1 MSDRGESGRDEHPS
15 GLGSDQL
22 KGYVR
27 DVMGWTAYQAE
38 AYVAVVRHGPLEPSD
53 IVAMTD
59 VPQGRVYNVMG
70 ELEGE
75 AVNVQGRQP
84 KRYHAQH
91 PRSVLGD
98 KRNEFTEKAD
108 AATDHLEQQHEI
120 QRERDNHRHPAWVI
134 PSISG
139 TKRELL
145 EAIND
150 AKEDVR
156 LVERDGEWIQS
167 NEIRD
172 IGRLVQSG
180 VDFEVIGWSGWE
192 SKLDSLVEEAGAT
205 AWLHDQID
213 GSFAIIDDDTL
224 IMRVGRGTTGIK
236 IKDTRSVNILRKAF
250 EVYRQE
256 ATEVQFN
263 A

>member
-1 MSDRGESGRDEHPS
+1 
-15 GLGSDQL
+15 
-22 KGYVR
+22 
-27 DVMGWTAYQAE
+27 MGWTGYQAE

-84 KRYHAQH
+84 KRYTAQH

-98 KRNEFTEKAD
+98 KRDNFTEKAD

-120 QRERDNHRHPAWVI
+120 QRERDDHRHPAWVI
-134 PSISG
+134 PGISG

-145 EAIND
+145 DAITD
-150 AKEDVR
+150 AEECVR

-167 NEIRD
+167 NEVRD
-172 IGRLVQSG
+172 IGEV
-180 VDFEVIGWSGWE
+180 VDRDVEFEVIGWSRWS
-192 SKLDSLVEEAGAT
+192 SKLNELVEELGETTEDEVLRVAG
-205 AWLHDQID
+205 D
-213 GSFAIIDDDTL
+213 IDDGPRVWTESSALSQALVAIYATSAARRLTL
-224 IMRVGRGTTGIK
+224 DVPLPDSQTAEEDI
-236 IKDTRSVNILRKAF
+236 RSWLSKYP
-250 EVYRQE
+250 E
-256 ATEVQFN
+256 
-263 A
+263 